1 MFSGAFM
8 PELKREGLHQ
18 LEKLEAELG
27 EVLKM
32 DELTG
37 AIYFRPLMDR
47 VADLYYSACM
57 AAEAGW
63 ERKAKE
69 DKTKARLA
77 IFFMNRRVARLDPGD
92 ITYYDDQVARLSS
105 EL

>member
-1 MFSGAFM
+1 
-8 PELKREGLHQ
+8 
-18 LEKLEAELG
+18 
-27 EVLKM
+27 M

-37 AIYFRPLMDR
+37 AIFFRPLMDR
-47 VADLYYSACM
+47 VTDLFYTACM
-57 AAEAGW
+57 AAESGW

-77 IFFMNRRVARLDPGD
+77 IFFLNRRVAGLRPGD

-105 EL
+105 EI